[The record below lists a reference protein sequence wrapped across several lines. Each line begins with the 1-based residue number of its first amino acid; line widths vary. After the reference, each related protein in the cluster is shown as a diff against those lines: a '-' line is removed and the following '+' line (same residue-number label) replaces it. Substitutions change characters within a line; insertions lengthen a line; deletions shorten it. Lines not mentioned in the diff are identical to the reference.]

1 MLGGTR
7 DEVAEL
13 PTSVGGA
20 GGEEKG
26 QANYAA
32 LIGKRINGL
41 VTEETTA
48 RAVLTLAS

>member
-1 MLGGTR
+1 MSCSAAADHR
-7 DEVAEL
+7 WRRR
-13 PTSVGGA
+13 
-20 GGEEKG
+20 GEEKA
-26 QANYAA
+26 QAIYAA